1 MQIDESLLT
10 DEEKQIV
17 KKLNQEMFFAVSYE
31 HLIFYK
37 NEINSILNQASRR
50 NSFLTKMKERLNEP
64 SCL

>member
-1 MQIDESLLT
+1 MQIDETLLT

-17 KKLNQEMFFAVSYE
+17 KKLNQEMLFAVSYE

-37 NEINSILNQASRR
+37 NEINTILNQASRR
-50 NSFLTKMKERLNEP
+50 NSFMTKMKERMNEP